1 MIFQRNLKTTKKK
14 KKNEIDNQAH
24 LENSF
29 ITFESMG
36 KTSAINKTT
45 SDFDNPSQK
54 VRKIIKWLKKAVEYD
69 ANVTRY
75 IPGTTDLSFQG
86 MVQKILSIKQSA
98 QPFYNRS
105 RNFRL

>member
-1 MIFQRNLKTTKKK
+1 MIFQRILKTTKK

-29 ITFESMG
+29 ITFE
-36 KTSAINKTT
+36 TSAINKTT

-54 VRKIIKWLKKAVEYD
+54 VRKIIKWLKKTVEYD